1 MVNTQRITNLTID
14 ELRAIIREEIEH
26 AAQLAP
32 KQDKNEA
39 RPNDL
44 SDFPLD
50 DLGSWPQ
57 GLTLRRD
64 EIYDDNGR

>member
-14 ELRAIIREEIEH
+14 ELRAIIREEIER

-39 RPNDL
+39 RRNDL

-57 GLTLRRD
+57 GLTLRR
-64 EIYDDNGR
+64 EEMYDDTGR